1 MRMKIFC
8 EGPEGYKIEPHLEKQ
23 ERPQLLKST
32 LQTGKAEAEASS
44 DTRLYNTTCTTI
56 HTEFYTMR

>member
-32 LQTGKAEAEASS
+32 LQTGKAEGST

-56 HTEFYTMR
+56 YTEFYTMR